1 MWKDPIVE
9 EIHAI
14 REQIARECNY
24 DLKRIMER
32 LRKKEKEHT
41 KRVIHREDLGKG
53 KKSKELTSARN
64 P

>member
-9 EIHAI
+9 EIHRV

-24 DLKRIMER
+24 DLRQIMDR

-41 KRVIHREDLGKG
+41 TGRVIY
-53 KKSKELTSARN
+53 KKTVSGRPERLEGL
-64 P
+64 